1 MPVSLW
7 QRLAAEGAGT
17 AFLLATVVGSGIM
30 AERLAGG
37 DEAIALLANSLAT
50 GAGLLAILL
59 TLGPVSGAHLNPA
72 VTLALTLRKELPA
85 RDAAAYV
92 GVQLLGALAGTF
104 AAHAMFDLPVLQI
117 ATKARASGALMW
129 SEFVA
134 MGGLLGVVL
143 IGSRRRPE
151 SVPAA
156 VAAYITAAYWFTAST
171 SFANPAVTLA
181 RAFTDTFT
189 GIRITDVP
197 GFVLAQLAA
206 VAAACGLGR
215 LTKQGTRA
223 DTAA

>member
-1 MPVSLW
+1 MPLSLW

-30 AERLAGG
+30 ADRLAGG
-37 DEAIALLANSLAT
+37 NEAIALLANSLAT

-59 TLGPVSGAHLNPA
+59 TLGPISGAHLNPA
-72 VTLALTLRKELPA
+72 VTLTVTLRGELPA
-85 RDAAAYV
+85 RDAMGYV
-92 GVQLLGALAGTF
+92 GVQLLGALAGVF
-104 AAHAMFDLPVLQI
+104 AAHSMFDLPVLQI

-134 MGGLLGVVL
+134 TSGLLGVVL

-189 GIRITDVP
+189 GIRIMDVP
-197 GFVLAQLAA
+197 GFVLAQLGA
-206 VAAACGLGR
+206 VAAACGFGR
-215 LTKQGTRA
+215 HPA
-223 DTAA
+223 P